1 MSLQKMWAT
10 AHHYARIVREKEKDK
25 CEGRLHWNT
34 VKEFINTKVN
44 FELEHDIQFK
54 KLENEQTQEIM
65 SLPEY
70 KLDESGIKTIEMNHF
85 MIQTVRIPNE
95 KQFSIQRLI
104 QIAFNIGQFVGMGG
118 INKNLPRVE
127 MNKFISDENIVKINA
142 KFL

>member
-1 MSLQKMWAT
+1 LE
-10 AHHYARIVREKEKDK
+10 Y
-25 CEGRLHWNT
+25 
-34 VKEFINTKVN
+34 EFINTKVH
-44 FELEHDIQFK
+44 FELEDDIQFK

-70 KLDESGIKTIEMNHF
+70 KLDESGIKTIEINHF

-104 QIAFNIGQFVGMGG
+104 QIAFNIGQFVGIGG
-118 INKNLPRVE
+118 NDTNLPRIK
-127 MNKFISDENIVKINA
+127 MNKFISDDNIAKINT